1 MNIESSSH
9 KSLIIKVPREYRQ
22 LLQLQITTA
31 RDPIARIQT
40 NLEEHKGLVQY
51 KNKIN
56 IPKYQDRWDCYKKL
70 SNRFELIHIPTNKRY
85 NNQSIAY
92 YIPLSRSFFKL
103 WEILHDLALLKETTK
118 PIVTAHVAEGPG
130 GFIEAVLLYR
140 DKYYYSNC
148 RHRSQNM
155 DQIFGITLKSTKKE
169 IPGWRKFGYF
179 LKRYPNV
186 KICYGSD
193 GTGNIYNVDNIVD
206 FIETVGPGSCQ
217 LVTADGGFDYSI
229 DFNHQEQLSYRMI
242 LTEIVIALSIQKVS
256 GSFVCKFFDTYTLF
270 SIKLLWLLNCTYEE
284 VIITKPYTSRPAN
297 SERYIVARQF
307 AGISSSYLDQLL
319 SVLRNWETME
329 KRGQVQDI
337 FGELTQSLY
346 LNVVSSYNS
355 HTTQKQLSSIIHTL
369 CLIDQDLSPKTQ
381 SSTSDDRQEISQIE
395 FDQTLAAYYWCLK
408 YAVSIN
414 YKSSYLMG
422 EKLRKVKVAAVAL

>member
-1 MNIESSSH
+1 MDH
-9 KSLIIKVPREYRQ
+9 KSLVIRVPREYRQ
-22 LLQLQITTA
+22 LLRIQVTTTKDLTA
-31 RDPIARIQT
+31 KIQT
-40 NLEEHKGLVQY
+40 NLEEHELLIQY

-70 SNRFELIHIPTNKRY
+70 SNPFELIHIPTNKRY

-92 YIPLSRSFFKL
+92 YIPLSRSFFKM
-103 WEILHDLALLKETTK
+103 WEILHDLSLLKDTAK
-118 PIVTAHVAEGPG
+118 PIITGHVAEGPG

-148 RHRSQNM
+148 RHSNENV

-179 LKRYPNV
+179 LKRYTNV

-193 GTGNIYNVDNIVD
+193 GTGDIYNVDNIVN
-206 FIETVGPGSCQ
+206 FIERVGSGSCQ

-242 LTEIVIALSIQKVS
+242 LTEIVIALSIQKIS

-284 VIITKPYTSRPAN
+284 VVITKPYTSRPAN
-297 SERYIVARQF
+297 SERYIVAKQF
-307 AGISSSYLDQLL
+307 LGISSNYLNQLFSIL
-319 SVLRNWETME
+319 QRWENIE
-329 KRGQVQDI
+329 VKRGYIQDI
-337 FGELTQSLY
+337 FGEMSQSLY
-346 LNVVSSYNS
+346 LNVISTYNS
-355 HTTQKQLSSIIHTL
+355 YTTKKQLSNIIETL
-369 CLIDQDLSPKTQ
+369 RLIDRDKSKQD
-381 SSTSDDRQEISQIE
+381 ISQIE

-408 YAVSIN
+408 YAVSVN
-414 YKSSYLMG
+414 YKSVYLVG
-422 EKLRKVKVAAVAL
+422 EKLKKVKETCLTL